1 MPLEEAEE
9 VQDPDFQSQ
18 APANEMGASR
28 VIRDIRLYGDAI
40 LRHPAKQVEDFGD
53 HLRQLADDLLATQDD
68 AEAVGLA
75 AVQIGVDLSVFS
87 IDGSQVKRRGR
98 REVLVNPILA
108 DSDGELLEEEGCL
121 SFPGIFAPIAR
132 PKWVAIR
139 ARDIDGEVIE
149 REAKG
154 YLARAYLH
162 EIDHLNGRLFTD
174 LMDPDAKADA
184 IRKMRSVIA
193 KRRPDSTDRATHCG
207 EVPYRPTQIESAGQ
221 RIDDP

>member
-1 MPLEEAEE
+1 
-9 VQDPDFQSQ
+9 
-18 APANEMGASR
+18 
-28 VIRDIRLYGDAI
+28 VIRGIRLYGDAI
-40 LRHPAKQVEDFGD
+40 LRRPAGEVSDFGG

-68 AEAVGLA
+68 AGAVGLA
-75 AVQIGVDLSVFS
+75 AVQIGVGSSVFS
-87 IDGSQVKRRGR
+87 IDGSQVKRRGH

-108 DSDGELLEEEGCL
+108 DSDGELVEEEGCL

-139 ARDIDGEVIE
+139 AQGIDGEIVE

-174 LMDPDAKADA
+174 LMDPDTRADV
-184 IRKMRSVIA
+184 IRKVRSVIA
-193 KRRPDSTDRATHCG
+193 KRRPGSLVRTPHCG
-207 EVPYRPTQIESAGQ
+207 EVPYRPTQTESAGH